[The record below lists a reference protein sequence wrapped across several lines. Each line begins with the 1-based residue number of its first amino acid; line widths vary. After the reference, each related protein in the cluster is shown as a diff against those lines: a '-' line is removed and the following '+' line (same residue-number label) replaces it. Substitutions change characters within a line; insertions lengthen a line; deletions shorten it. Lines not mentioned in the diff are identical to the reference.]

1 MSAYASE
8 KYKIIP
14 LSLNTSTTTAVKGQ
28 AVSLRNVGKVSVV
41 CGYLVDQFVLDSVA
55 EVESSIAHAATFTVY
70 VGDATQ
76 NPSSFAA
83 LTGATVVLGMTTA
96 GQLTNWQEIQVQ
108 VIGTCATGISLTIG
122 HGNTTKTFTIEKNA
136 SLADAQIG
144 SSNSTVF
151 GNCLA
156 SAINMYFPGLELVAG
171 TTVGSGDTKAWTGII
186 KEKYQGIGGI
196 NAAVTVQSVSTVDI
210 INVNGFRQVGMIE
223 FDAADVI
230 ATNSCYSQFTIES
243 DCNTTIN
250 VKQTAYAIL
259 EIKDGSAYS
268 HKKVGI

>member
-1 MSAYASE
+1 MNYVGE
-8 KYKIIP
+8 KFKIIP
-14 LSLNTSTTTAVKGQ
+14 LALNTSVTSASYGQ
-28 AVSLRNVGKVSVV
+28 AVSLRNVSRVSVV
-41 CGYLVDQFVLDSVA
+41 CGYLVDQFVLDSAA
-55 EVESSIAHAATFTVY
+55 EVQSSLAHTATFAVY

-83 LTGATVVLGMTTA
+83 LTGATLVLGMATA

-136 SLADAQIG
+136 SIADGQIG

-156 SAINMYFPGLELVAG
+156 SAINLFFPGLEVVAG

-196 NAAVTVQSVSTVDI
+196 NARVTVQDASTVDI
-210 INVNGFRQVGMIE
+210 VNVNGFRQTGVIE
-223 FDAADVI
+223 FDPADVV
-230 ATNSCYSQFTIES
+230 ATNSSYSQFAIQI
-243 DCNTTIN
+243 DCSSTVN
-250 VKQTAYAIL
+250 VKQTCYAIL
-259 EIKDGSAYS
+259 EMKDGGSPGHVRTA
-268 HKKVGI
+268 I